1 MLNTS
6 GVGENEFLEYK
17 GKPLVRQGDEI
28 FYGDLSDKYYIYM
41 MIMSEKDTENGSV
54 PERIMIQ
61 LIESSTKIPK
71 NQKIVVGF
79 KEAFEFADAWLGR
92 NNK

>member
-28 FYGDLSDKYYIYM
+28 FYGDLSDKFYIYM

-61 LIESSTKIPK
+61 LVESSTKIPK